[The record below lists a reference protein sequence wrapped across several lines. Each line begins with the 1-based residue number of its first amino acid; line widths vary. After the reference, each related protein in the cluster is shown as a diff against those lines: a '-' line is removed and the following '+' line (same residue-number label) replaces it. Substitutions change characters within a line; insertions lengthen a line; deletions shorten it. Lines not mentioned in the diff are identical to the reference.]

1 MRTNTSF
8 VAAAIVALA
17 TITTAC
23 TDQNSNTPDAP
34 TLAIRRISGVSVAPL
49 TASVAT
55 GKTTQLSA
63 TVKDRFGRT
72 VTGARVLWLAQ
83 DSLIASVSQTGVVTG
98 KKAGTV
104 MVGATL
110 NGSSAASTITVSGVA
125 TPPPPPRDT
134 TPKPPV
140 DTTPTPTPPP
150 VGTSGR
156 WVSGYYA
163 GYQRYLYPE
172 TAIDFTLLT
181 HIFVAAIEPT
191 GNGGVTS
198 DFFVD
203 NVNGPAMARTIA
215 TRAHAA
221 GRKAILMLGG
231 SGYRDGLAA
240 STTAAN
246 MPTFVN
252 NLISTMTALG
262 YDGIDVD
269 WEPISTADQPLVLDL
284 LKRLR
289 AAKPGIILTIPV
301 AWHGPLTSWYAQVAA
316 VVDQVNIM
324 SYGMAGNWGG
334 WDSWHQGA
342 LFGETATRPTSVSA
356 AVKLYQNVGVPNA
369 KIGIGIGFYGSC
381 WKGVNTMG
389 VPLAAGQDVGAN
401 DNTMSYVNIMTSYYN
416 ASNYRWD
423 AVAKEG
429 YLSFSQATG
438 PAACNMVSYDDPQ
451 AITEKGNYVRS
462 AGLGGTI
469 IWTINQAYFPNAA
482 AGSRDPLVKAAY
494 TSIAP

>member
-1 MRTNTSF
+1 MRTRHNF
-8 VAAAIVALA
+8 VVAALIAL
-17 TITTAC
+17 TTGLTAC
-23 TDQNSNTPDAP
+23 NDQKATTTETPS
-34 TLAIRRISGVSVAPL
+34 LAIRRATGVAVAPL
-49 TASVAT
+49 TASVAV
-55 GKTTQLSA
+55 GAATTLTA
-63 TVKDRFGRT
+63 TVKDRYGRI
-72 VTGARVLWLAQ
+72 VTGASLTWQSQ
-83 DSLIASVSQTGVVTG
+83 DSTIASVSQAGVVTG
-98 KKAGTV
+98 RKAGQV
-104 MVGATL
+104 VVGAVLT
-110 NGSSAASTITVSGVA
+110 GTTTGASSTITVTGVI
-125 TPPPPPRDT
+125 TP
-134 TPKPPV
+134 PPV
-140 DTTPTPTPPP
+140 DTTPPPPPPPP

-172 TAIDFTLLT
+172 TAIDFSILT

-198 DFFVD
+198 DFFID

-252 NLISTMTALG
+252 NLINTMNTLG

-269 WEPISTADQPLVLDL
+269 WEPISTADQPIVLDL
-284 LKRLR
+284 LRRLR
-289 AAKPGIILTIPV
+289 AAKPSIILTIPV
-301 AWHGPLTSWYAQVAA
+301 AWHGPLTSWYGQVAA

-342 LFGETATRPTSVSA
+342 LFGETATHPTSVSA
-356 AVKLYQNVGVPNA
+356 AVRLYQAVGVPNA

-416 ASNYRWD
+416 ASAYRWD

-429 YLSFSQATG
+429 YLSFGQATG
-438 PAACNMVSYDDPQ
+438 PAACDMVSYDDPQ

-469 IWTINQAYFPNAA
+469 IWTINQGYFPNAA
-482 AGSRDPLVKAAY
+482 AGSRDPLLKAAY

>member
-1 MRTNTSF
+1 MRTPPNIRF
-8 VAAAIVALA
+8 AALCALA
-17 TITTAC
+17 TLAAACSDKTT
-23 TDQNSNTPDAP
+23 TNPDGSP
-34 TLAIRRISGVSVAPL
+34 QLALRRVAGVSVAPL
-49 TASVAT
+49 TASVAA
-55 GKTTQLSA
+55 GKTTQLTA
-63 TVKDRFGRT
+63 TYRDRYGRVVSGAV
-72 VTGARVLWLAQ
+72 VTWMSQ
-83 DSLIASVSQTGVVTG
+83 DSSIASVSQTGVVTG
-98 KKAGTV
+98 RKAGSV
-104 MVGATL
+104 AVGATL
-110 NGSSAASTITVSGVA
+110 NGFSAASTITVTGVV
-125 TPPPPPRDT
+125 TPPPVDT

-140 DTTPTPTPPP
+140 DTTPAPPP

-172 TAIDFTLLT
+172 TAIDFSLLT

-198 DFFVD
+198 DFFID
-203 NVNGPAMARTIA
+203 NTNGPAMARTIA

-252 NLISTMTALG
+252 NLISTMNTLG

-269 WEPISTADQPLVLDL
+269 WEPISTADQPIVLDL

-301 AWHGPLTSWYAQVAA
+301 AWHGPLTSWYGQVAA

-342 LFGETATRPTSVSA
+342 LFGESATHPTSVSA
-356 AVKLYQNVGVPNA
+356 AVRLYQAVGVPNA

-381 WKGVNTMG
+381 WVGVNTMG
-389 VPLAAGQDVGAN
+389 VPLGAGQDVGAN

-429 YLSFSQATG
+429 YLSFGAPTG
-438 PAACNMVSYDDPQ
+438 PARCNMVSYDDPQ

-469 IWTINQAYFPNAA
+469 IWTINQGYFPNAA
-482 AGSRDPLVKAAY
+482 AGARDPLLKAAY